1 MSDSELSGLGEDI
14 KKRGL
19 QTPIAILVGEDGTEW
34 LLDGISRLDAMELVG
49 LPVVTNCDL
58 NQEVAQT
65 QTVAGNVDPFAY
77 VLSANIHRRH
87 LTREQKAELIDRRL
101 KVKPEQSNRT
111 IAKQVKSD
119 DKTVGKRRKKLES
132 TAEIPQLA
140 KRTGADGKERKQ
152 PAKKQKPTISAD
164 TAATEPATIDL
175 AKTPEVEASFE
186 ILDCHSSRLL
196 SFLEQF
202 TTILEFCEN
211 DSNWPPLNAGRQ
223 KRRAKAVRK
232 MRDALVG
239 TDRPCQ
245 AGTWPWSPAQDCG
258 GVSVDP

>member
-1 MSDSELSGLGEDI
+1 MSPTTRLKSRPRQAAATPWRNVLKVHDAAELLPRMSDSNHSV
-14 KKRGL
+14 
-19 QTPIAILVGEDGTEW
+19 P
-34 LLDGISRLDAMELVG
+34 S
-49 LPVVTNCDL
+49 
-58 NQEVAQT
+58 
-65 QTVAGNVDPFAY
+65 
-77 VLSANIHRRH
+77 S
-87 LTREQKAELIDRRL
+87 
-101 KVKPEQSNRT
+101 
-111 IAKQVKSD
+111 
-119 DKTVGKRRKKLES
+119 
-132 TAEIPQLA
+132 
-140 KRTGADGKERKQ
+140 
-152 PAKKQKPTISAD
+152 PTF
-164 TAATEPATIDL
+164 